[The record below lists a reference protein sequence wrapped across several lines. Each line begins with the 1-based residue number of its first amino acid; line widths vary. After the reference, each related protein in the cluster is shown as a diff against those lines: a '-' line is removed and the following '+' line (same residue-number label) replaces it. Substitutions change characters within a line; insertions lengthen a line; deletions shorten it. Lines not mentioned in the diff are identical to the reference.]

1 MEKVSI
7 ISGTESKEIE
17 EETNKK
23 ILELKG
29 KGCQIL
35 NVNMAGRSN
44 SYRRDWATLILYDD
58 NL

>member
-17 EETNKK
+17 DETNKK
-23 ILELKG
+23 IFELKE